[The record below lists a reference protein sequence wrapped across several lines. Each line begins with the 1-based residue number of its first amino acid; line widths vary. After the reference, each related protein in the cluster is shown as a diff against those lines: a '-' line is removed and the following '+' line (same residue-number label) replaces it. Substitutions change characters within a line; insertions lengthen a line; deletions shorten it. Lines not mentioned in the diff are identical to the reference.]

1 MFKLLTRKRLAMF
14 FGIMGIVLMGVDL
27 MMTRDFFRH
36 IGELMA
42 ASLFCLVLA
51 LALDRDPKDRS
62 DQSNF

>member
-27 MMTRDFFRH
+27 LMTRNFFVH

-42 ASLFCLVLA
+42 ASLFCLA
-51 LALDRDPKDRS
+51 LALFLDRTPETRAGDIKS
-62 DQSNF
+62 